1 MIIKVMGVEK
11 LVHECLWIVVQYFLF
26 GHGCLIMGVLYIL
39 ILDITAG
46 VQKTQTHTHT
56 RMVHSHR
63 ITNRQDIG
71 IGDLRR
77 YGKLANA
84 VDEKVQT

>member
-1 MIIKVMGVEK
+1 MGVEK

-56 RMVHSHR
+56 QGWCTR
-63 ITNRQDIG
+63 TELPTD
-71 IGDLRR
+71 
-77 YGKLANA
+77 K
-84 VDEKVQT
+84 T

>member
-1 MIIKVMGVEK
+1 MGVEK

-46 VQKTQTHTHT
+46 VQKTQTHTHKDGALAQNYQPT
-56 RMVHSHR
+56 RHR
-63 ITNRQDIG
+63 HR
-71 IGDLRR
+71 
-77 YGKLANA
+77 
-84 VDEKVQT
+84 